1 MAGEDADELLPRET
15 VAKRRKSQRTEKKL
29 DFATTSNSTSSD
41 ININNNSCSASDL
54 TPLAACSSARSST
67 TETNSL
73 LNSRSRLGSSSF
85 TSFSNESIGAQ
96 QRHFSGLPA
105 YIVDIPPIPSLHGLG
120 SSDEDKDNHHR
131 AAAGSKSLSSRSR
144 SGSTSMSTSTPEA
157 IRSFKAIRR
166 SSSVDLSNL

>member
-1 MAGEDADELLPRET
+1 MASENADDGLPRET
-15 VAKRRKSQRTEKKL
+15 VAKRRKSHQTERKL
-29 DFATTSNSTSSD
+29 HCATNITTS
-41 ININNNSCSASDL
+41 NNSCSTSDL
-54 TPLAACSSARSST
+54 TPLAACCSSGRSS

-85 TSFSNESIGAQ
+85 SSFSSESIGAQ

-120 SSDEDKDNHHR
+120 AEDKDNHHR
-131 AAAGSKSLSSRSR
+131 PGTKSSLSSRSR
-144 SGSTSMSTSTPEA
+144 SASTSLSTSTPEA

-166 SSSVDLSNL
+166 SASVDLSNL